1 MEPAR
6 YVELLS
12 KLLVRARLGF
22 VACRDYGVRVP
33 IFGARENKRMEAQ
46 VMTPVAATVKEST
59 FFHYDVDKPLF
70 FSVLIN
76 YSNCEKR
83 IFPAF

>member
-1 MEPAR
+1 
-6 YVELLS
+6 
-12 KLLVRARLGF
+12 

-83 IFPAF
+83 IFPAFWHGRIILTVYKEGRLPTYLGD

>member
-1 MEPAR
+1 
-6 YVELLS
+6 
-12 KLLVRARLGF
+12 
-22 VACRDYGVRVP
+22 
-33 IFGARENKRMEAQ
+33 MEAQ